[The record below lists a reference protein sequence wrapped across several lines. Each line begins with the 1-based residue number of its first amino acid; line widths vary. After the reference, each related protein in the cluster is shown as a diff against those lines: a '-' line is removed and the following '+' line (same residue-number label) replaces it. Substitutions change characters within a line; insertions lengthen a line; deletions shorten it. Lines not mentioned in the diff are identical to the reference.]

1 MNACSC
7 ACTDPAGHV
16 AHAVAMALADGDLDR
31 ALAFG
36 LLDVEACRGCSAA
49 CVAMGEAAR
58 DARRAA
64 LSARDRFRARNLRL
78 ERRAAERAA
87 RRAAPVPDPPDI
99 ATPPLPAAAADAL
112 ARALAKAGL
121 KR

>member
-49 CVAMGEAAR
+49 CVSMVHAAR

-78 ERRAAERAA
+78 ARRAAERTA
-87 RRAAPVPDPPDI
+87 RRTPPTPVPREN

-112 ARALAKAGL
+112 ARALAKAGQ